1 MVTHGQAVMDTQ
13 GDCCKRDNKDDLQT
27 TSTERRKESPKQ
39 QAKATPKHLK
49 TVKKNMQHNCTNL
62 ICLFVTAAYDQLLIR
77 GGHHSASSSVSLQL
91 VVGLRGSI
99 RLNRT
104 FFIGS
109 YRKPQQTGEEGQ
121 LQPSANQLTGDLA
134 QQRFLPRC
142 PTLFLT

>member
-1 MVTHGQAVMDTQ
+1 
-13 GDCCKRDNKDDLQT
+13 
-27 TSTERRKESPKQ
+27 
-39 QAKATPKHLK
+39 
-49 TVKKNMQHNCTNL
+49 MQRSCTNL
-62 ICLFVTAAYDQLLIR
+62 ICLLVTAVYDQLLIR
-77 GGHHSASSSVSLQL
+77 GGDQPAPSSASLQL
-91 VVGLRGSI
+91 VAGLRGSI

>member
-1 MVTHGQAVMDTQ
+1 MLSWTPKGIVV
-13 GDCCKRDNKDDLQT
+13 RET
-27 TSTERRKESPKQ
+27 TKTMCRQ
-39 QAKATPKHLK
+39 QAQREGKIHRNNRQKTTPKHLK
-49 TVKKNMQHNCTNL
+49 TVKKNMQHSCTNL
-62 ICLFVTAAYDQLLIR
+62 ICLLVTAVYDQLLFR
-77 GGHHSASSSVSLQL
+77 GGAQPASSSASLQL
-91 VVGLRGSI
+91 LAGLRGSI

-104 FFIGS
+104 SFIGS